1 MAHATELRGADDV
14 VQTNGADFAR
24 WGSEIRGQ
32 VIAGRMRSLFVVMP
46 TPDSADVIQ
55 VFFGHDDKL
64 VQTFKLKSLDES
76 LDVGPQIG

>member
-1 MAHATELRGADDV
+1 
-14 VQTNGADFAR
+14 
-24 WGSEIRGQ
+24 
-32 VIAGRMRSLFVVMP
+32 MRSLFVVMP